1 MKGRQAQAI
10 IEDQVRCMNKQKDG
24 KCDHICSKCTFAH
37 SGDEVIEA
45 LDLSIKMFKFI
56 ESRVNKS

>member
-24 KCDHICSKCTFAH
+24 KCDHVCVKCPFAH

-45 LDLSIKMFKFI
+45 LDLSIKMFKYL